1 MRVTVSTSHMGSS
14 AYRLASHRMFCVYK
28 TLTYTQ
34 KLLAIHRYVGQS
46 NICWLSSVQHRGYTH
61 ERVTLGCM
69 YKGSSMASG
78 ALNAQCRPGNKRST
92 CPTFPLSAI
101 LATTLWYNP
110 YRCCTYSSILWFVL
124 RFGWDFLLG
133 GYGLAEGSK
142 RVAEEVFLHLKL
154 ASYRYGWPWAG
165 IRLRDF

>member
-14 AYRLASHRMFCVYK
+14 AYRLASHHTFCVYK

-46 NICWLSSVQHRGYTH
+46 KICGLKICWLSSAQLSGYTH

-78 ALNAQCRPGNKRST
+78 ALNAQCRPGNKSST

-101 LATTLWYNP
+101 LATPLWYNP
-110 YRCCTYSSILWFVL
+110 YRCCTYSSILWLVL
-124 RFGWDFLLG
+124 RFG
-133 GYGLAEGSK
+133 
-142 RVAEEVFLHLKL
+142 
-154 ASYRYGWPWAG
+154 
-165 IRLRDF
+165 